1 MEEKETVF
9 MCLDVEKRSIVK
21 YQTGVDLKAVLW
33 IGLTSLAL
41 FLLFAFTFTIQQ
53 ALLKTDNIY
62 IVFALDLFI
71 YLLIEQKLVRIF
83 VFHEKEMM
91 DMFIQQKLSTNINLA
106 PYYDVRPDG
115 FELCKHKGLGLFD
128 KCLYNNGKES
138 IFINLY
144 MGSKYSR
151 GPDTKDLNAYTYTQA
166 NNYIRRKGYRIVKS
180 TYREP
185 NINSA
190 MFKYYDEQII
200 KEDETYAQDFAKVI
214 NHFKEKQPKVFM
226 TTVQIIAITPEQKL
240 SLIEDCLT
248 YVQILSQAT
257 YREIRVL
264 KQNDILT
271 FFKTEYG
278 LNVLDLN
285 SILVDTD
292 KKVPLGIS
300 KILAVCDNGMN
311 VLKTYAKQSIAAM
324 LGDDVMA
331 FRKTN
336 FQEKK
341 QKAKTKQEQMQTEE
355 EKLTLG

>member
-9 MCLDVEKRSIVK
+9 MCLDVEKKGIVK

-41 FLLFAFTFTIQQ
+41 FLLFAFTFSLQQ
-53 ALLKTDNIY
+53 ALLKTESIY
-62 IVFALDLFI
+62 IVFAIDLFI
-71 YLLIEQKLVRIF
+71 YFLIEQKLVRIF
-83 VFHEKEMM
+83 VLHESEMM
-91 DMFIQQKLSTNINLA
+91 DMFIQQKLSANINLA
-106 PYYDVRPDG
+106 PYYDIRPDG
-115 FELCKHKGLGLFD
+115 FELCKHRGIGLFD

-138 IFINLY
+138 VFINLY

-151 GPDTKDLNAYTYTQA
+151 GPETKDLNTYTYTQA

-190 MFKYYDEQII
+190 MFKYYDEQILE
-200 KEDETYAQDFAKVI
+200 EDEVYAQDFAKVI

-226 TTVQIIAITPEQKL
+226 TTVQIIATTPEQKL
-240 SLIEDCLT
+240 ALVEDCLK
-248 YVQILSQAT
+248 YVQILSEAT
-257 YREIRVL
+257 YREVRVL
-264 KQNDILT
+264 KQHDILT
-271 FFKTEYG
+271 FFKAEYG

-300 KILAVCDNGMN
+300 KILAVCDSSMN
-311 VLKTYAKQSIAAM
+311 SIKTYAKQSIAAM

-331 FRKTN
+331 FRKTK

-341 QKAKTKQEQMQTEE
+341 PKPKVKQEEVKAE
-355 EKLTLG
+355 DEKIILG